1 MSKLS
6 IVRQTLEEKA
16 DIVHVEED
24 KSPIS
29 LSWPH
34 KVMFYVAPKEPL
46 YRIDQLNAF
55 MDSLFTDIQPDY
67 KSYFKQGKGCIF
79 TGSMHFDE
87 KVGEYSEKFER
98 IITIS
103 DAEAI
108 SVIDKNNYW
117 IKEQERHDMK
127 RRIFVMSYPSREII
141 EEILHH
147 HLPRGQINKELVRE
161 FHDDGNFFTKLLHK
175 LYHKHE
181 H

>member
-6 IVRQTLEEKA
+6 AIRKTLEDKA

-24 KSPIS
+24 KSCIS
-29 LSWPH
+29 LAWPH
-34 KVMFYVAPKEPL
+34 KVMFYVVPKEPL
-46 YRIDQLNAF
+46 YKIDKLNAF

-87 KVGEYSEKFER
+87 KIGEYYEKFER

-108 SVIDKNNYW
+108 SEINRNNYW

-127 RRIFVMSYPSREII
+127 RRVFVMPYPSRKIA

-147 HLPRGQINKELVRE
+147 HLPRWKIDLELIRE
-161 FHDDGNFFTKLLHK
+161 FHDDGNFFAKLLHK
-175 LYHKHE
+175 LYHKH
-181 H
+181 